1 MDDVSVNNL
10 FTRLR
15 ERSIKKNISFFDVF
29 RTIDTHNNGFI
40 TREDWTNNLNKILQI
55 TEVEKENMF
64 NFMDRVKNLQM
75 VDYKTFLSFINN

>member
-15 ERSIKKNISFFDVF
+15 ERSIKKKISFSDVF
-29 RTIDTHNNGFI
+29 KTIDAHNNGFI
-40 TREDWTNNLNKILQI
+40 TREDWSNNLNKILQL
-55 TEVEKENMF
+55 TEVEKESMF

-75 VDYKTFLSFINN
+75 IDYKLFLSFINN